1 MIVGTINIFENK
13 YPIHPMMVGTINI
26 FENKYPTHSVIVG
39 TITYHA
45 IDSLTPAKGFNG
57 GKV

>member
-1 MIVGTINIFENK
+1 
-13 YPIHPMMVGTINI
+13 MMVGTINI